1 MTINNNYDKYN
12 PAKIYGNWVL
22 GDTTKYQK
30 KYEFEIGKGAH
41 ATWNNEADAFKHTF
55 MQAQLSLM
63 FGEFLAEQLGNKHE
77 RDGNNKMGQSQGEE
91 NMDLWNNHQGRE
103 IAKEII
109 REYGALQYPFSQ
121 KTKDII
127 AQKVMEKMQNGEL
140 ITKPDDNR
148 KYEDLLKGQATGYAI
163 QVEPFTREQIGAM
176 SGDEFLQNEKAIRE
190 QWGKIGIPS
199 EQDLPKESKKSAS
212 KSNGSSKDSRSAD
225 GKWVTINGNHVLIKD

>member
-1 MTINNNYDKYN
+1 MTNKDYNLIKLLEKYYGQNVVKDIDFYQPKYGFDMGGNNN
-12 PAKIYGNWVL
+12 
-22 GDTTKYQK
+22 T
-30 KYEFEIGKGAH
+30 
-41 ATWNNEADAFKHTF
+41 TWNNEADAFKHTY
-55 MQAQLSLM
+55 MQAQLVL
-63 FGEFLAEQLGNKHE
+63 FGGKYFAKYLGDRHE
-77 RDGNNKMGQSQGEE
+77 RHGANRGQPSGEE

-140 ITKPDDNR
+140 ITRPDDKR
-148 KYEDLLKGQATGYAI
+148 KYEDLLKGQTTGYAV

-176 SGDEFLQNEKAIRE
+176 TPDEFTKNEKAIME

-199 EQDLPKESKKSAS
+199 KRDLEYKKSA
-212 KSNGSSKDSRSAD
+212 KTSNSN